1 MITITYPYAGM
12 VFQRDNSGAGYI
24 NVRGLSDSA
33 SVTVSFTP
41 VQSAWGAEVTP
52 ITAQVKNGAFDVWAK
67 IPGGDYTLKVTDTA
81 NASNSSTLTPV
92 GVGEVLLLFGH
103 SFVAGDP
110 GYNSDAVDSRSRTVK
125 TLRSDTNPN
134 EPTHLENFNALP
146 LEFGKITQER
156 GIGPFAVNVWMW
168 GLFADEL
175 VKRLNVPVLLYSA
188 AFGGSSI
195 NQNEK
200 IIKGIPFG
208 YEWFNNL
215 EQYRMPYRP
224 VEAALQKYAK
234 LTGLRGVIAEHGGND
249 QGPVLSGE
257 VNLASTYP
265 FVINHSRG
273 LLGHDKLI
281 WTISLE
287 GNAFLNANASLVNDQ
302 LKQVLSSLPYAYK
315 GIDLSDPATVGDWR
329 DNGGTGHFRGAA
341 GSNKYLDLWLNAIK
355 ADFFTTSVPYLISPP
370 SNAANVV
377 NNSTQ
382 VTTNN
387 PLLANFKADALTPAP
402 KWYQNETV
410 QMAALIVWGLG
421 LLTLAGLLTLK
432 YLKATK

>member
-1 MITITYPYAGM
+1 MITITYPYQGM

-24 NVRGLSDSA
+24 HVAGLSDSA
-33 SVTVSFTP
+33 SVTIAFTP
-41 VQSAWGAEVTP
+41 IQSAWGAEVTP
-52 ITAQVKNGAFDVWAK
+52 KNVAVQNGSFDAWVKV
-67 IPGGDYTLKVTDTA
+67 PGGDYTLKVTDTA
-81 NASNSSTLTPV
+81 DAGTGSTLTPV

-103 SFVAGDP
+103 SFIAGDP
-110 GYNSDAVDSRSRTVK
+110 GYNVDASDSRSRTVK
-125 TLRSDTNPN
+125 TLRSATNPN

-146 LEFGKITQER
+146 LEFSKITQEF

-168 GLFADEL
+168 GPFADEL
-175 VKRLNVPVLLYSA
+175 VKRLGVPVLLYNA

-215 EQYRMPYRP
+215 ESYRMPYRP
-224 VEAALQKYAK
+224 VEAVMQKYAK

-265 FVINHSRG
+265 FVINDARKQ
-273 LLGHDKLI
+273 LGHDKLI

-302 LKQVLSSLPYAYK
+302 LKQVLSSLPNAYK
-315 GIDLSDPATVGDWR
+315 GIDLSDPATVGDFR
-329 DNGGTGHFRGAA
+329 DNGGTGHFRGASGA
-341 GSNKYLDLWLNAIK
+341 AKYQELWLNAIK
-355 ADFFTTSVPYLISPP
+355 ADFFTTSVPYLVNPP
-370 SNAANVV
+370 VNAANVKNSDPV
-377 NNSTQ
+377 TSNNS
-382 VTTNN
+382 
-387 PLLANFKADALTPAP
+387 LLANFKADALTPAP
-402 KWYQNETV
+402 KWYQDETV
-410 QMAALIVWGLG
+410 QLAALIVWGLG
-421 LLTLAGLLTLK
+421 LLTLAGMMALK
-432 YLKATK
+432 YFKTSK